1 MTREQFL
8 NDLKA
13 ALSGMA
19 PEEMEGVI
27 AYYSEMIDDRI
38 EAGMSEEAAVKAMEP
53 VKEIAGRVLEEAGV
67 AGQKEEPRDKSNWQE
82 ICRPAETVRELHI
95 QAENKRVRVTGDEE
109 TEQVTLRYC
118 IGPNDVFQLHE
129 DDGVLTLEH
138 KVRPMSSFVNEKSGE
153 GITLESVLSG
163 VGKLL
168 SSIGD
173 RLVGAGGIF
182 SGDSAE
188 NEIEVVV
195 PKAFSGRLH
204 VGTSNARVSADDITC
219 AQPITLTTSNSR
231 IIAENVTCARELT
244 LTTSNSR
251 ITLNDV
257 NAASARLSTS
267 NGKVELDDV
276 YIRGELIAHNSNGS
290 ITAGDTVAE
299 GALRLTT
306 SNGSIAL
313 DDTASPDITL
323 KTSNGT
329 IGGIVKGLR
338 EEYTIRSSTS
348 NASNQLGNFDG
359 GEKKLSAV
367 TSNAP
372 ITLKFGEQ

>member
-195 PKAFSGRLH
+195 PKAFSGKLH

-219 AQPITLTTSNSR
+219 AQPI
-231 IIAENVTCARELT
+231 T

-290 ITAGDTVAE
+290 IAAEDTVAE